1 MSPTTQTS
9 EDPPAQSGPGDAFTS
24 PPLRFT
30 LYPLLGHC
38 LTRRVWGQYFPLSAC
53 LGGGGVR
60 EWGVGRGVTK
70 EGGYQCS
77 AASSDEAVK
86 VEAVEGVLKASSHM
100 FLDVWISSVVSCSFH
115 PLFDVCGVSPTSLQN
130 IC

>member
-1 MSPTTQTS
+1 MCDTGGGYQCHQLLKQVKILG
-9 EDPPAQSGPGDAFTS
+9 QSGPGDAFTS

-38 LTRRVWGQYFPLSAC
+38 LTRRVWGQYFPLSAREGVDEC
-53 LGGGGVR
+53 VCVCEGG
-60 EWGVGRGVTK
+60 TK

-86 VEAVEGVLKASSHM
+86 VEAVK
-100 FLDVWISSVVSCSFH
+100 
-115 PLFDVCGVSPTSLQN
+115 SP
-130 IC
+130 